1 MRLVQNFYGNGSE
14 VYAKETSLEKQE
26 ALNLS
31 LREVISK
38 MQSKEADIACI
49 LMKDDDSQNLVI
61 LSNNESLAKKM
72 DIQFNSD
79 NKNFNLFTNNID
91 ANKINDLVDDRYFEN
106 TRIINVDDK
115 NYFSFHCVGKAS
127 EKVVEFIE
135 AFVEEQSYEIQRK
148 KSIKY

>member
-91 ANKINDLVDDRYFEN
+91 ANKIADLVDDRYFEN

-115 NYFSFHCVGKAS
+115 SYFSFHCVGKAS